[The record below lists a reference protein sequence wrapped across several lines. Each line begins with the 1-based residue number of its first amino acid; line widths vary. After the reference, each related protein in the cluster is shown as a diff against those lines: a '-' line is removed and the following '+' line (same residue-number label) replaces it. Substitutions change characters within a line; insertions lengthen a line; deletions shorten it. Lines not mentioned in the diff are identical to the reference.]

1 MKRLIICIFFI
12 TVATVCW
19 GQMDIDSLRFL
30 SANYQT
36 RDTVRVN
43 ILTRLGY
50 EYWIVDPS
58 QSEEFGLEALEIA
71 SELNY
76 IEGQAFA
83 NRVVGVA
90 HWARGNYERALEY
103 LYASLTLYED
113 LEDAVGQG
121 NALMNIGL
129 VFSDRLDSETSL
141 RYFNQAISLF
151 EETGKLDRLATTFT
165 KVGSIYLKEG
175 EFDKAYE
182 YLIKALQIHQQNQF
196 DYGIAETNN
205 RLGKLFYLQDDVDRA
220 KTYLHRAFSQS
231 SAINDREGMTNNLQ
245 DLGMLYQQTGNS
257 DSAKFYFSRALDIGM
272 QIGSLKRMRDAYLGL
287 KEVYQVQGEYQKA
300 LDYANSYEKLK
311 DSVFNEEMS
320 NRIAHLQTE
329 IEVLDK
335 NRTLELQRA
344 QITSLEKESELTRI
358 ILWILGF
365 LVVALAIIVWL
376 TIKYQR
382 QKIKLAREKQH
393 TLKNQLEFQNK
404 ELASYTMNFIQ
415 KNEFLEELKGKV
427 GDLQTESSPEIRHK
441 LAGIGRMIDN
451 AETIDRDWE
460 RFRIHFEKVHE
471 GYLDHLRQRFPELSG
486 SDLKLCALIRL
497 NLSMKES
504 SALLGIS
511 TDSVKTARYRLRKKL
526 NLDSGENLYDFLAC
540 SMP

>member
-1 MKRLIICIFFI
+1 MVTSICF
-12 TVATVCW
+12 
-19 GQMDIDSLRFL
+19 GQTDIDSLRFL
-30 SANYQT
+30 SENYQS

-43 ILTRLGY
+43 ILNRLGY
-50 EYWIVDPS
+50 EYWIVDPAK
-58 QSEEFGLEALEIA
+58 SEEYGMEALDIA
-71 SELNY
+71 HEHDFK
-76 IEGQAFA
+76 EGLAFS
-83 NRVVGVA
+83 NRVIGVA

-103 LYASLTLYED
+103 LYESLALYQELGD
-113 LEDAVGQG
+113 ILGQG

-141 RYFNQAISLF
+141 RYFNEAISFF

-175 EFDKAYE
+175 EYDKSYE
-182 YLIKALQIHQQNQF
+182 YLIKALQIHHQNNF
-196 DYGIAETNN
+196 NYGIAETNN
-205 RLGKLFYLQDDVDRA
+205 RLGKLFFVRGNVDKAKIYLQ
-220 KTYLHRAFSQS
+220 RAFSQS

-245 DLGMLYQQTGNS
+245 DLGILYQQTGKP
-257 DSAKFYFSRALDIGM
+257 DSAEYSFSRALQIGKE
-272 QIGSLKRMRDAYLGL
+272 IGSLKRMRDAYFGL
-287 KEVYQVQGEYQKA
+287 KEVYEGKGEFQKA
-300 LDYANSYEKLK
+300 LEYANSYEKLK

-335 NRTLELQRA
+335 NRALDLQRA
-344 QITSLEKESELTRI
+344 EIKALQKESQLTRI

-382 QKIKLAREKQH
+382 QKIRLSQEKQLV
-393 TLKNQLEFQNK
+393 LKKQLEFQNK

-415 KNEFLEELKGKV
+415 KNEFLEELKEKV
-427 GDLQTESSPEIRHK
+427 GIIQEDSSPAIRHK

-471 GYLDHLRQRFPELSG
+471 GYLDQLRQQFPDLSG
-486 SDLKLCALIRL
+486 GDLKLCALIRL

-511 TDSVKTARYRLRKKL
+511 TESVKTARYRLRKKL
-526 NLDSGENLYDFLAC
+526 NLDTGENLYDFLVKQKGA
-540 SMP
+540 SV